1 MIEVPSFK
9 VLSRRSSGYVRM
21 GINSK
26 GPSST
31 GSAAAAGND
40 NKENSE
46 SGAGNE
52 TPKSNMDPIEIGAR
66 LTVSKYVQ
74 KSKIITYISAKFVLS
89 IYVVF
94 WTFFLKSEI
103 IL

>member
-9 VLSRRSSGYVRM
+9 VLSRRSSSYVRM

-26 GPSST
+26 GPSSA
-31 GSAAAAGND
+31 GSAAAAAAAGND

-66 LTVSKYVQ
+66 LTVSKYR
-74 KSKIITYISAKFVLS
+74 KIQS
-89 IYVVF
+89 
-94 WTFFLKSEI
+94 
-103 IL
+103 

>member
-1 MIEVPSFK
+1 MIGDMVQCQEVQVAMIEVPSFK
-9 VLSRRSSGYVRM
+9 VLSRRSSSYVRM

-31 GSAAAAGND
+31 GSAAAAAGND

-46 SGAGNE
+46 SGPGNE

-66 LTVSKYVQ
+66 LTVSKMYRKVQ
-74 KSKIITYISAKFVLS
+74 S
-89 IYVVF
+89 
-94 WTFFLKSEI
+94 
-103 IL
+103 

>member
-9 VLSRRSSGYVRM
+9 VLSRRSSSYVRM

-31 GSAAAAGND
+31 GSAAAGND

-66 LTVSKYVQ
+66 LTVSKYR
-74 KSKIITYISAKFVLS
+74 KIQS
-89 IYVVF
+89 
-94 WTFFLKSEI
+94 
-103 IL
+103 

>member
-9 VLSRRSSGYVRM
+9 VLSRRSSSYVRM

-26 GPSST
+26 GPSSA
-31 GSAAAAGND
+31 GSEAAAAAGND

-66 LTVSKYVQ
+66 LTVSKYYR
-74 KSKIITYISAKFVLS
+74 KIQS
-89 IYVVF
+89 
-94 WTFFLKSEI
+94 
-103 IL
+103 